1 MRRSRWAAAL
11 IAAIAAAGIIVAV
24 PAQATSYRYW
34 TYWSGTET
42 GWTFSSV
49 GPASASP
56 EDGDVEGWR
65 FALSEGLGGQGA
77 KPGQEPAAI
86 FEQVCAGTP
95 EIAGTKRIAVLI
107 DFGTAADAPPEQTP
121 PAVAGHCAQV
131 PPGSTGSQ
139 VLQQVAD
146 IRSEGGLVCAISGY
160 PSGECAPA
168 VADSPEVAS
177 PKLSE
182 DKDEVTK
189 PPKEKKS
196 KSPSTAAQPKPTP
209 TPEPKSARPT
219 TEESSAASSESTSEP
234 TALKDPE
241 KADVAK
247 QRSRQ
252 PPKSTSPTPEVTPAN
267 PSPSDEAIAAP
278 TEAASSV
285 GSAGPSA
292 WTLGGALL
300 FLGLAVWAGYRY
312 RQRQR

>member
-1 MRRSRWAAAL
+1 MRKSRWAAAL
-11 IAAIAAAGIIVAV
+11 IAAIATAGVIVAV

-34 TYWSGTET
+34 TYWSGTEA
-42 GWTFSSV
+42 GWVFSSV

-77 KPGQEPAAI
+77 KPGQDPAAV
-86 FEQVCAGTP
+86 FEQLCAATP
-95 EIAGTKRIAVLI
+95 ELSGTKRIAVLI

-121 PAVAGHCAQV
+121 PVVAGHCAQV
-131 PPGSTGSQ
+131 PPGYTGSQ

-177 PKLSE
+177 PKLSQN
-182 DKDEVTK
+182 KDEVTK

-196 KSPSTAAQPKPTP
+196 KSPSATAQPKPTP
-209 TPEPKSARPT
+209 TPEPKSARPK
-219 TEESSAASSESTSEP
+219 TEKSSAASSESTSEP
-234 TALKDPE
+234 TASKKPE

-247 QRSRQ
+247 QRSR
-252 PPKSTSPTPEVTPAN
+252 PSPESTSATPEVTSASPT
-267 PSPSDEAIAAP
+267 PSDDAIAAP

-285 GSAGPSA
+285 ESAGPSA
-292 WTLGGALL
+292 WTLVGALL
-300 FLGLAVWAGYRY
+300 FLGLAGWAGYRY
-312 RQRQR
+312 RQRER